1 MLMNL
6 PLICGEVNG
15 PQGLVLDCKYRT
27 KGGVQTCYI
36 PMRRYVGIIGSSLN
50 VCVQRLRAALKQ
62 NEELRT
68 KLQHLE
74 DTVKCHTATLGVV
87 QSRQAS
93 MGNDVEELQETQRNQ
108 AQSIAQLRK
117 MLRMMRQ
124 LSGRLNV
131 VRNRL
136 GRCEGHLRQP
146 RRGRS
151 RSSSS
156 TSTST
161 EDHFDLDF
169 WSDDC
174 EEDGAFL
181 D

>member
-1 MLMNL
+1 MHL

-15 PQGLVLDCKYRT
+15 PQGLVLDCKFRT
-27 KGGVQTCYI
+27 KKGGVETCYI

-50 VCVQRLRAALKQ
+50 VCVQRLRASLKQ
-62 NEELRT
+62 NQNLRT
-68 KLQHLE
+68 QLQHLE
-74 DTVKCHTATLGVV
+74 DTVKCHTTTLGVLH
-87 QSRQAS
+87 SRQDS
-93 MGNDVEELQETQRNQ
+93 IGNDVEELQETQRNQ

-136 GRCEGHLRQP
+136 GRCEGHLRKP
-146 RRGRS
+146 RTSRA

-156 TSTST
+156 TS
-161 EDHFDLDF
+161 EEQFDLDF
-169 WSDDC
+169 WSDDG
-174 EEDGAFL
+174 EDEGPF

>member
-1 MLMNL
+1 MHL
-6 PLICGEVNG
+6 PLICGEVHG

-27 KGGVQTCYI
+27 SKGGVQTCYI

-50 VCVQRLRAALKQ
+50 VCVQRLRAAAQQ
-62 NEELRT
+62 NKELQTR
-68 KLQHLE
+68 LQHLE
-74 DTVKCHTATLGVV
+74 DTVKCQTTTLGVL
-87 QSRQAS
+87 QSRQDS
-93 MGNDVEELQETQRNQ
+93 IGHDVEDLQEMQRSQ

-124 LSGRLNV
+124 LSGRLNI

-146 RRGRS
+146 RRCRS
-151 RSSSS
+151 RPSS
-156 TSTST
+156 TSD
-161 EDHFDLDF
+161 EECFDLDF

-174 EEDGAFL
+174 EDEPTFL